1 MPPVPKIFLKHL
13 NKLEPDAQF
22 TFSLPRLKS
31 SSGAAYY
38 AKIGTTSEHPQYIA
52 EAESLKALDI
62 AAPGLVPKVLASG
75 FFTGDDEESEPG
87 VGRPYFLSEYKD
99 LRSLSS
105 ASAEVFGRRL
115 AEEVHSYKGLN
126 GFGFHVPTYCGQT
139 RMENGWHS
147 SWAKCYDALI
157 AGLLSH
163 LTSSGYSA
171 LRTKGEQVR
180 KRVIPVL
187 LDPDRLV
194 VQPVLIHGDLWSGN
208 TGEDQNGQP
217 VIYDP
222 SSMFAHNEFDLAI
235 GRMFGGIPPSFYTEY
250 HKHLPKSAP
259 EEEYDLRSDLY
270 VLFHYLNHTVVF
282 GGSYA
287 SGAEQKMD
295 KLLRSFPQG

>member
-75 FFTGDDEESEPG
+75 FFTGDDQESEPG

-180 KRVIPVL
+180 KRHVFNAKFERYRLRQSAFCRVIPVL

-194 VQPVLIHGDLWSGN
+194 VQPVLIHGDLWVRIS
-208 TGEDQNGQP
+208 TGD
-217 VIYDP
+217 
-222 SSMFAHNEFDLAI
+222 
-235 GRMFGGIPPSFYTEY
+235 T
-250 HKHLPKSAP
+250 
-259 EEEYDLRSDLY
+259 
-270 VLFHYLNHTVVF
+270 
-282 GGSYA
+282 
-287 SGAEQKMD
+287 
-295 KLLRSFPQG
+295 RSFNPTHTCIRAVTRAKTRTGSR